1 MEESAKQIRDGY
13 VAGEGSAVERVDR
26 HLKWIHQRD
35 EKVKAYLAVLDE
47 RVRHQAERL
56 DEKRARGEKLGKLAG
71 VPISVKDNMQ
81 LKGTLTTCAS
91 KFLSNYR
98 SPYTATAIELLE
110 AEDALIVGK
119 CNLDEFAMGSSNEH
133 SAYSPTYNPWDLK
146 RTPGG
151 SSGGSAAAVAAR
163 MTPLSLGSDTG
174 GSIRQPAGLC
184 GIVGFKPTYG
194 RVSRYGLVAFGSS
207 LDQIGPF
214 ATNCDDIGLIMEV
227 MGQHDPKDSTSLPA
241 PAEDYA
247 SRDSLEGVKVGV
259 PYALLEGL
267 SDDVRANFD
276 ASLETMKSLGA
287 EVIDLNLDLIKYG
300 IAVYY
305 ILATAEASTNLA
317 RFDGVR
323 YGVRSP
329 EATSLDEIYDLSKDA
344 GYGDEVKRRIMLGT
358 YVLSAGYQ
366 DAYYRKAQRV
376 RTRIIDQFS
385 EGFNRCDVVALPTSP
400 VPAFELGA
408 VHDPLQMYLL
418 DIYTVTANLAGLPAI
433 SVPSGFSKEGLPL
446 GLQLMGPQRGD
457 VQTVAIAG
465 AYEKAAGFSAE
476 LPPMVKEAS

>member
-1 MEESAKQIRDGY
+1 
-13 VAGEGSAVERVDR
+13 
-26 HLKWIHQRD
+26 
-35 EKVKAYLAVLDE
+35 
-47 RVRHQAERL
+47 
-56 DEKRARGEKLGKLAG
+56 
-71 VPISVKDNMQ
+71 
-81 LKGTLTTCAS
+81 
-91 KFLSNYR
+91 
-98 SPYTATAIELLE
+98 
-110 AEDALIVGK
+110 
-119 CNLDEFAMGSSNEH
+119 
-133 SAYSPTYNPWDLK
+133 
-146 RTPGG
+146 
-151 SSGGSAAAVAAR
+151 

-214 ATNCDDIGLIMEV
+214 ATNCDDVGLIMEV

-241 PAEDYA
+241 PAEEYA
-247 SRDSLEGVKVGV
+247 GRESLEGVKVGV

-267 SDDVRANFD
+267 SDDVRVNFD

-287 EVIDLNLDLIKYG
+287 EVVDLNLDLIKYG

-329 EATSLDEIYDLSKDA
+329 DAASLDEIYDLSKDA
-344 GYGDEVKRRIMLGT
+344 GYGGEVKRRIMLGT

-366 DAYYRKAQRV
+366 DAYYRKAQKV
-376 RTRIIDQFS
+376 RTRIMDQFS

-465 AYEKAAGFSAE
+465 AYEKAAGFSTAV
-476 LPPMVKEAS
+476 PPMVKEAS